1 MKHQYQRLHK
11 KGLVLKNTKM
21 IKGAHAGYIY
31 RVTAESEYGRQYSF
45 VYKEFAK
52 GRENEIEIMEMAS
65 HYISPFS
72 KMNKIWSDSPPA
84 ILMEDLG
91 RPVKTTF
98 SKGTLPEKE
107 LTIKRIVERLA
118 ELHSLETSHIDK
130 RFPVYRITAESLEW
144 CSDQLTVL
152 HSHVNWVERQ
162 WVKDIKNA
170 YERLGLIDYI
180 AQCPLVFTH
189 GDPHLENIFYHD
201 EQMWFIDWEWAAMT
215 SPLRD
220 FTIMLQDLYD
230 PYLID
235 YAETYYKEQLRKNN
249 LILDMESYQQDFC
262 HFYIDHTTMMIAWEV
277 EKYFQGLH
285 SEEEIKKILLFKAD
299 EISRAAYNP
308 MERNLKKD

>member
-1 MKHQYQRLHK
+1 MKHLYQRLHK

-31 RVTAESEYGRQYSF
+31 RVIAQSEHGRQYSF
-45 VYKEFAK
+45 VYKDFAE
-52 GRENEIEIMEMAS
+52 GRENEIKIMEMAS

-72 KMNKIWSDSPPA
+72 KMNEIWSDSPRA

-91 RPVKTTF
+91 RPVKRTF
-98 SKGTLPEKE
+98 SKATLPEKE
-107 LTIKRIVERLA
+107 LTIKRIGERLA
-118 ELHSLETSHIDK
+118 ELHTIKTSHIDK
-130 RFPVYRITAESLEW
+130 RFPIHRITAESLEW
-144 CSDQLTVL
+144 CSGQLAKLNSQVK
-152 HSHVNWVERQ
+152 WMDMQ
-162 WVKDIKNA
+162 WIKDIKNA

-201 EQMWFIDWEWAAMT
+201 EQMWFIDWEWAAMS

-262 HFYIDHTTMMIAWEV
+262 HFYIDHTTMMIAWEI

-285 SEEEIKKILLFKAD
+285 SEEEIQKILLFKTG
-299 EISRAAYNP
+299 EISRAVN
-308 MERNLKKD
+308 NLMKTNF